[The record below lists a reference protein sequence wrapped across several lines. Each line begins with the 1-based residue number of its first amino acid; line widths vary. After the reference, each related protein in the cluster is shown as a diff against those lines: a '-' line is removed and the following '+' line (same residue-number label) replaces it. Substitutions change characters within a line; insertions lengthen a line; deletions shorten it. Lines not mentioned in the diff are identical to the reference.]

1 MGLIDKRDVTIALK
15 KIKKMD
21 HTLILKIFLIIALSL
36 TAVYTATAHRTLSFF
51 KKEIIWT
58 GLGVFV

>member
-36 TAVYTATAHRTLSFF
+36 TAVIQPLPTELFHFL
-51 KKEIIWT
+51 KKR
-58 GLGVFV
+58 